1 MPNTQ
6 ETYEAILQAL
16 NNQTVRFEPFR
27 GLHKDIEVLDLKD
40 GSLYFAY
47 DTGSIFLDV
56 KVQEN
61 GVEKVKRFKM
71 GGSGSAGSG
80 SSGFVY
86 TNASMNDDT
95 LAKVHS
101 EMDNV
106 DSPGYY
112 IYRKAFNYQLEPTVT
127 RPAGSDVDITI
138 FAPVLK
144 PENEWGPLPEKD
156 TLLLNSNGWLF
167 RVVEQEG
174 QSNRVIANII
184 STGSSG
190 GSSGG
195 GGGGGSTESGD
206 DLFLAWGSGWRS
218 NGYYVYGQTNELEV
232 TPTSTRDAEVQ
243 LHILVEDTIS
253 GKVILDTEPSLPS
266 GQPYKFNTGILP
278 LSQKGI
284 SITISLDSNS
294 SRMYKNYKPKQTYT
308 GITVFKMDL
317 TKKDPNEFYPLNGL
331 NGSNPTQIIRF
342 IPTGSADI
350 DAASTLAGTDDKQI
364 LHVYVDNEEIIT
376 ENINGNQDGRDNQ
389 VSIPGQTHGMHTI
402 KLQLSAV
409 VNNVTLYSNELTYQ
423 CAWVEEGS
431 ETPIVWIGGYDETIV
446 NYENSYIKYM
456 AYDPLITAG
465 NTKGIQISLYKN
477 GEEVNQISTTYDP
490 TTSEWLSWDITDL
503 YDAPSV
509 ATGGKYATTNFSIA
523 VRGVKA
529 DVSVV
534 VTNEGSRDLKL
545 RKESSLLANFSA
557 AGRSNDEIAANRG
570 VFRSSVG
577 NAIAQLT
584 GFNWQNNGWG
594 KDGVD
599 ANGVDSGAYL
609 TIANGAA
616 VTIPFQGLV
625 LNEVSKPYSFEIRF
639 RIRNIQAYSTLVTTI
654 PYYFYVDGNGTK
666 STEGQTEDWIKEHHY
681 TISKDA
687 DGNLEMDEANSKK
700 EIETENGIVLKWLN
714 DQNMGFVL
722 GTQEAYFNGP
732 NGTANVRYGE
742 NEVVNISFII
752 EPTDKLCYIYLNGIL
767 SGAIG
772 LPNPAVTGSA
782 IRMNVPFEINSN
794 YCDFD
799 LYRFRVYQD
808 TLTMPDVIHNYLS
821 DLHSIKLYDENDLA
835 RLTDPTEL
843 DYDRLVKYNKEHP
856 GNQTMPYAVWTL
868 DNKEDGDKLPY
879 FKGNKKSVTIDFV
892 NPCLDEALDLDVDAG
907 GITEWYYYTHSPSYT
922 VVGAEIN
929 VQGTSSQ
936 KYPRRNFKTKYK
948 KASSWIFT
956 KGPLKG
962 YPVTKDY
969 FFYKTDNSIPA
980 VQKGKLVTKIESYE
994 ETDSNG
1000 LTQTK
1005 YREIPD
1011 NDSATFNSATMVKL
1025 VGKFHMDQEAV
1036 ATNRF
1041 TWKIDYMESS
1051 GSYNT
1056 GFANLMGNQVHPL
1069 YEKHPLDD
1077 LNIDSTGMRTSVY
1090 GYPVLVFQRFKIDS
1104 VKAAMND
1111 NYEYKY
1117 IGRYNKNLDKSSNEY
1132 YGFELKNYHPYI
1144 IRPWDEYE
1152 DVKQV
1157 IKDSEGNPVLDKDGN
1172 EQTEKVKKFK
1182 AHHERPFINQIAEC
1196 WELRDN
1202 QGTWCSFRYPT
1213 EAARNSRFGTLVA
1226 GTSGASKEL
1235 EVIKH
1240 FEYRYTQDEDA
1251 MDDAYAYKSFTD
1263 ENGVKREDRDAIV
1276 DYLRTKYSN
1285 LEKLFDWL
1293 DSTDTSSVPETKPNL
1308 PGNITA
1314 GPWVTAN
1321 QCTDVGEDS
1330 KPQYTY
1336 QQVGSSAIFDSNK
1349 TYYRSEG
1356 GDQGPFIEATGITSL
1371 IDYEL
1376 VIPLTSSSG
1385 TPLKGTDSYFTKVD
1399 DDYIP
1404 VSLAQLTIP
1413 SKTENNLINIDGEG
1427 KFTLYKF
1434 TKTTDTEINE
1444 DSVYYEYDYGVYIV
1458 VSNPLQENIE
1468 NYYEASLEETSV
1480 FLYKLIH
1487 PVFYEKVVKYY
1498 LTTFTRDTEN
1508 YRLAKFRNEF
1518 EKHLDKEYC
1527 LVYFILTE
1535 LLLCY
1540 DSRGKNMMLASF
1552 GPREWIY
1559 EVATDVTADNV
1570 TDYFVQEG
1578 QAYAAATEYD
1588 SQTTYY
1594 SRKSGDYIWYPI
1606 FYDIDTQLGLNNSGA
1621 YLWDYDAD
1629 VTEKNIFSTPNSVLW
1644 NNFYTIFYDDIVLKY
1659 RALRVNHLDYGPIK
1673 DAYECLPSSF
1683 DSYAMRGIRPIVAIG
1698 LDEYYKY
1705 LAPTVTG
1712 YYDTT
1717 GAFLKLPGFTYAYT
1731 CQGDKKLTTELLLQ
1745 NRLNYL
1751 DSQWLGGN
1759 YTDKKVLQE
1768 IFIRANANQSGTSD
1782 TFLDVTQLPEAAE
1795 RRNFSIK
1802 AYEDSNGNFIDNGLD
1817 ARAGYKIKP
1826 YLHQSVTYFVDNQPV
1841 APVRYINQP
1850 DGVLTNV
1857 SPDVKSAYQKTLDV
1871 SQQINYIPAANYI
1884 SSLGD
1889 LSLSYPNSIQIFKGN
1904 KLLDLN
1910 IGSDHPLYY
1919 NSLLNAQSDF
1929 SLASLPLL
1937 RTANF
1942 SKLTNFGRDVS
1953 LSDSAKLQ
1961 EFKALGSTLTRVAF
1975 APGAPL
1981 HTVLLPSTVTGLQLI
1996 EHQELKDIL
2005 TEPPVLMTYNNSTSK
2020 YEPTDP
2026 STYRGLYIEGVTDI
2040 GNRAGIGHTLNNIQI
2055 RGGKL
2060 EYNSYIILKNLVT
2073 LKVGAKTN
2081 TDLAIEYYDV
2091 HWSPY
2096 SIVEAGTPYDDEIT
2110 YYELTDHST
2119 YKVYTH
2125 TSLEEWDSKLI
2136 NNVIYTYDANAKKE
2150 TIQNLDLLKFFIE
2163 EYRDDYEHNRLNQFY
2178 GQTAAQAT
2186 MPIIAGSIYVDNE
2199 TPNYQRTE
2207 DQVLN
2212 PLKPYFMLSGGE
2224 FIQVENPSVD
2234 NISTYYEDTALI
2246 DEAEISTYWN
2256 VYYPDLQISAAR
2268 VIESN
2273 ITKYV
2278 NVLTSGKEEIVDVKR
2293 SANTHPVQLTAL
2305 APTRTNY
2312 DFKGWALDK
2321 EGNNMFVNY
2330 DYTTDRYENFEGA
2343 LESYE
2348 FTNDNK
2354 ILTLYAIF
2362 RIHNFSVN
2370 FYNDDGSFLQT
2381 VYNEYSVTPGLKEP
2395 PWVPT
2400 KSNSSG
2406 LDSDK
2411 IYTWKGWYRRI
2422 AGTVSKVLIDLSKFT
2437 PTADYEFI
2445 AAYDDTPS
2453 DVHDEQNI
2461 LDKKYLNYELDAAGT
2476 GYRIALNPNYYLTGK
2491 ITLPTQIDNI
2501 PVTELGTVAGSF
2513 NPAWCANNIT
2523 HIFWATD
2530 NRALKSIKG
2539 SCFQGLESLVYYE
2552 QPDTCRTLGGSVFAN
2567 CINLG
2572 RTDGDVFYQ
2581 ILEPVTSVGA
2591 NVFSSVM
2598 ASRINIPG
2606 HSYESLY
2613 TGAFGSL
2620 GNTYVIQIGREGD
2633 PCNWQTMF
2641 NENKISASTTIFTG
2655 LGANVNNYAGNVYMI
2670 IYSVSGNLSNELKN
2684 CFGIADSV
2692 GVQEFN
2698 S

>member
-6 ETYEAILQAL
+6 DTLDAILQAL
-16 NNQTVRFEPFR
+16 NSQTVRFEPFK
-27 GLHKDIEVLDLKD
+27 GLHKDIEVLEPKD

-47 DTGSIFLDV
+47 DTGSIFLDT
-56 KVQEN
+56 KITEN
-61 GVEKVKRFKM
+61 GTEKVKRFKM
-71 GGSGSAGSG
+71 GGGGSAGSG
-80 SSGFVY
+80 SAGFVY

-95 LAKVHS
+95 LVKVHS

-112 IYRKAFNYQLEPTVT
+112 IYRKAFNYSLEPTLT
-127 RPAGSDVDITI
+127 KPAGSEVDITVY
-138 FAPVLK
+138 APVLK
-144 PENEWGPLPEKD
+144 PENEWGPLPD
-156 TLLLNSNGWLF
+156 VDVLILNSNGWLF

-174 QSNRVIANII
+174 QLNRVIANII
-184 STGSSG
+184 STGSSSGGSGG

-195 GGGGGSTESGD
+195 TESGD
-206 DLFLAWGSGWRS
+206 DLFLTWGSGWRS

-232 TPTSTRDAEVQ
+232 TPSSTRDAEVQ
-243 LHILVEDTIS
+243 LHVLIEDTNS
-253 GKVILDTEPSLPS
+253 GKTILDIEPSLPS
-266 GQPYKFNTGILP
+266 GQPYKLNTGILP

-284 SITISLDSNS
+284 SITISLDSTS
-294 SRMYKNYKPKQTYT
+294 SRMYKNYKPKQTFT
-308 GITVFKMDL
+308 GITVFQMDL
-317 TKKDPNEFYPLNGL
+317 TKQNPDEFFPLNGL
-331 NGSNPTQIIRF
+331 NGANPTQIIRY
-342 IPTGSADI
+342 IPTGSSNVEAAD
-350 DAASTLAGTDDKQI
+350 ANSKQV
-364 LHVYVDNEEIIT
+364 LHVYLDNEEILT
-376 ENINGNQDGRDNQ
+376 KNIDANQDGRQDQ
-389 VSIPGQTHGMHTI
+389 VSIPGQSHGMHVI

-431 ETPIVWIGGYDETIV
+431 ETPIVWIGSYDETIV
-446 NYENSYIKYM
+446 NYENSYINYM
-456 AYDPLITAG
+456 VYDPLVSVSSST
-465 NTKGIQISLYKN
+465 GIQISLYKN
-477 GEEVNQISTTYDP
+477 GEEVNQISTTYDA
-490 TTSEWLSWDITDL
+490 TTSEWLSWDITEL

-509 ATGGKYATTNFSIA
+509 ATGGTLATTNFSIA

-534 VTNEGSRDLKL
+534 VTNVGSRDLSL
-545 RKESSLLANFSA
+545 QKESSLLANFSA

-570 VFRSSVG
+570 VFRSSIG
-577 NAIAQLT
+577 NAVAELNN
-584 GFNWQNNGWG
+584 FNWQNNGWG

-609 TIANGAA
+609 TIANGASM
-616 VTIPFQGLV
+616 TIPFQGLV

-654 PYYFYVDGNGTK
+654 PYYFYIDSTGTK
-666 STEGQTEDWIKEHHY
+666 SSEGQTEDWINEHHY
-681 TISKDA
+681 SISKDA

-700 EIETENGIVLKWLN
+700 EIETQNGIVLRWLN

-742 NEVVNISFII
+742 NEVVNISFVI

-782 IRMNVPFEINSN
+782 IRMNVPFEFNSN

-799 LYRFRVYQD
+799 LYRFRIYQD

-821 DLHSIKLYDENDLA
+821 DLHNIKLYDENDLA

-843 DYDRLVKYNKEHP
+843 DFERLVKYNEDHP
-856 GNQTMPYAVWTL
+856 GNQTMPYAVWSL
-868 DNKEDGDKLPY
+868 DNEADGDVLPY
-879 FKGNKKSVTIDFV
+879 FKGNKKSVTIEFV
-892 NPCLDEALDLDVDAG
+892 NPCLDEGLDLGPDAG
-907 GITEWYYYTHSPSYT
+907 GVTEWYYYTHSPSYR
-922 VVGAEIN
+922 VEGAEIN

-948 KASSWIFT
+948 KASSWVFT
-956 KGPLKG
+956 KGPLAG
-962 YPVTKDY
+962 YSVTNAY
-969 FFYKTDNSIPA
+969 YFYKTSNDIPSA
-980 VQKGKLVTKIESYE
+980 QKGKLVTKIESYQE
-994 ETDSNG
+994 EDANG
-1000 LTQTK
+1000 NTVTK

-1011 NDSATFNSATMVKL
+1011 TSSEVFNSSTMVKL

-1036 ATNRF
+1036 ATNQF

-1069 YEKHPLDD
+1069 YSKHPLDD
-1077 LNIDSTGMRTSVY
+1077 LGIDSSGMRTSVY
-1090 GYPVLVFQRFKIDS
+1090 GYPVLVFQRYKIDS

-1132 YGFELKNYHPYI
+1132 YGYELKNYHPYI

-1152 DVKQV
+1152 EVKQV
-1157 IKDSEGNPVLDKDGN
+1157 IVDGEGNPILDADGK
-1172 EQTEKVKKFK
+1172 EQTEKVKKLK
-1182 AHHERPFINQIAEC
+1182 AHHDRPFINQIAEC

-1213 EAARNSRFGTLVA
+1213 EAARSSGFGTLVA
-1226 GTSGASKEL
+1226 GTSGDSSEL

-1240 FEYRYTQDEDA
+1240 FEYRYTLDEDS
-1251 MDDAYAYKSFTD
+1251 MDDAYDYKNFTD
-1263 ENGVKREDRDAIV
+1263 ENGVKHEDRQSIIS
-1276 DYLRTKYSN
+1276 YLRDKYSN
-1285 LEKLFDWL
+1285 LEVLFNWL
-1293 DSTDTSSVPETKPNL
+1293 DSTDPSSVPANKPSL
-1308 PGNITA
+1308 GKVV
-1314 GPWVTAN
+1314 GPWITSKN
-1321 QCTDVGEDS
+1321 CTDTGETS
-1330 KPQYTY
+1330 TPEYTY
-1336 QQVGSSAIFDSNK
+1336 QQVGSSAIFDSTK
-1349 TYYRSEG
+1349 TYYRSQN

-1371 IDYEL
+1371 TDYEL
-1376 VIPLTSSSG
+1376 VVPPTSSSA
-1385 TPLKGTDSYFTKVD
+1385 TPLKGTENYYQKVND
-1399 DDYIP
+1399 EYVA

-1413 SKTENNLINIDGEG
+1413 SKTESNLINIDGDG

-1434 TKTTDTEINE
+1434 VKTTDETINN
-1444 DSVYYEYDYGVYIV
+1444 DSVYYRHDYGVYIV
-1458 VSNPLQENIE
+1458 VSNPLQEE
-1468 NYYEASLEETSV
+1468 LDDYYEATLEETPV
-1480 FLYKLIH
+1480 FLYKLVY
-1487 PVFYEKVVKYY
+1487 PTFYEKVVRYY
-1498 LTTFTRDTEN
+1498 YTTFANDTEN

-1540 DSRGKNMMLASF
+1540 DSRGKNMMMASF
-1552 GPREWIY
+1552 GPREWVY
-1559 EVATDVTADNV
+1559 EVANDVTSENV
-1570 TDYFVQEG
+1570 TSYYIKEG
-1578 QAYAAATEYD
+1578 ATYTAATEY
-1588 SQTTYY
+1588 SSETTYY
-1594 SRKSGDYIWYPI
+1594 SRKSGEYIWYPV

-1644 NNFYTIFYDDIVLKY
+1644 NNFYSIFYDDIVLKY
-1659 RALRVNHLDYGPIK
+1659 RELRVNHLDYGPIK
-1673 DAYECLPSSF
+1673 DAYECLSTSF
-1683 DSYAMRGIRPIVAIG
+1683 DSWAMKGIRPVIAIG

-1782 TFLDVTQLPEAAE
+1782 TFLDVETLPEAAE
-1795 RRNFSIK
+1795 RRNFTIK
-1802 AYEDSNGNFIDNGLD
+1802 AYEDAQGNFIDNGLD

-1841 APVRYINQP
+1841 SPVRYINQP

-1857 SPDVKSAYQKTLDV
+1857 SPDVKAAYQKTLDV

-1910 IGSDHPLYY
+1910 IGSDHPNYY

-1937 RTANF
+1937 RSANF
-1942 SKLTNFGRDVS
+1942 SKLTNFGRDIS

-1981 HTVLLPSTVTGLQLI
+1981 HTVLLPSTITGLQLI
-1996 EHQELKDIL
+1996 EHQELKNIL
-2005 TEPPVLMTYNNSTSK
+2005 TSAPVLMTLNQSTGK
-2020 YEPTDP
+2020 YEKTDP
-2026 STYRGLYIEGVTDI
+2026 DTYKGLYIEGVTDI
-2040 GNRAGIGHTLNNIQI
+2040 GNNAGIGHTLNNIQI

-2060 EYNSYIILKNLVT
+2060 EYNSYTILKNLVT
-2073 LKVGAKTN
+2073 LKVGARTN

-2096 SIVEAGTPYDDEIT
+2096 TLVEAGSAYDDDVT

-2119 YKVYTH
+2119 YVEYNH
-2125 TSLEEWDSKLI
+2125 TSLDDWQSKLI
-2136 NNVIYTYDANAKKE
+2136 NSVIYTYDVNAAKE
-2150 TIQNLDLLKFFIE
+2150 TIQNLDLLKFFVE

-2178 GQTAAQAT
+2178 GQTAAIAT
-2186 MPIIAGSIYVDNE
+2186 MPIISGSIYIDNE
-2199 TPNYQRTE
+2199 TPSYVKTT
-2207 DQVLN
+2207 DTVLD
-2212 PLKPYFMLSGGE
+2212 PLKPYFVLNGSSFVE
-2224 FIQVENPSVD
+2224 VDEPTVEN
-2234 NISTYYEDTALI
+2234 IGTYYEDKTLI
-2246 DEAEISTYWN
+2246 KESDISNYWN

-2278 NVLTSGKEEIVDVKR
+2278 NVLASGKEEIVDVKR
-2293 SANTHPVQLTAL
+2293 SADEHPVQLTAL

-2312 DFKGWALDK
+2312 DFKGWAFDK
-2321 EGNNMFVNY
+2321 EGTRMFVNY

-2343 LESYE
+2343 LESYT
-2348 FTNDNK
+2348 FTEENK

-2370 FYNDDGSFLQT
+2370 FYNDDGSALQT
-2381 VYNEYSVTPGLKEP
+2381 VYNAYSTTPGLIEP
-2395 PWVPT
+2395 AWVPT
-2400 KSNSSG
+2400 KSGSNS
-2406 LDSDK
+2406 LERDK
-2411 IYTWKGWYRRI
+2411 IYTWKGWYRRVG
-2422 AGTVSKVLIDLSKFT
+2422 GTVVPSLVDLSKFT
-2437 PTADYEFI
+2437 PTADYDFV
-2445 AAYDDTPS
+2445 AVYDSEPS
-2453 DVHDEQNI
+2453 DVHAEQNI
-2461 LDKKYLNYELDAAGT
+2461 LNTKYLIYELDTAGT
-2476 GYRIALNPNYYLTGK
+2476 GYRIALNPNYFLTGK
-2491 ITLPTQIDNI
+2491 ITLPTII
-2501 PVTELGTVAGSF
+2501 EGKPVTELGTIAGSF
-2513 NPAWCANNIT
+2513 NPSWCASNIT
-2523 HIFWATD
+2523 HIFWATEG
-2530 NRALKSIKG
+2530 RALKSIKG
-2539 SCFQGLESLVYYE
+2539 SCFQGLDTLVYYE
-2552 QPDTCRTLGGSVFAN
+2552 QPDTCRALGGSVFSN
-2567 CINLG
+2567 CTALG
-2572 RTDGDVFYQ
+2572 RDDADVFYN
-2581 ILEPVTSVGA
+2581 ILAPVTSVGA
-2591 NVFSSVM
+2591 NVFSSIN
-2598 ASRINIPG
+2598 ASRVNIPG
-2606 HSYESLY
+2606 HAYESLY
-2613 TGAFGSL
+2613 TGAFSSL
-2620 GNTYVIQIGREGD
+2620 GNTYIVQIGREGD
-2633 PCNWQTMF
+2633 PCNWQTMY
-2641 NENKISASTTIFTG
+2641 NENKISASTGIFTG
-2655 LGANVNNYAGNVYMI
+2655 LGANVNNYAGNTYMI
-2670 IYSVSGNLSNELKN
+2670 IYSASGNLSNELKN

-2692 GVQEFN
+2692 GIQEFN